1 MIEGG
6 MRISLV
12 KETRAKRQI
21 SWHGPHVESCP
32 RSASMR
38 AAAPMHRR
46 DDRPGTKESTRS
58 ERDARKARLDD
69 IDEMR
74 REVRQAVAQHGG
86 GHATLIPAPSEMRAE
101 IPVFEPQ
108 PKALA
113 GLSRRLKAAFD
124 PYAILEPRRMWV
136 EF

>member
-1 MIEGG
+1 MIDPGKRKHPLGAE
-6 MRISLV
+6 
-12 KETRAKRQI
+12 RAQ
-21 SWHGPHVESCP
+21 GAVN
-32 RSASMR
+32 
-38 AAAPMHRR
+38 
-46 DDRPGTKESTRS
+46 
-58 ERDARKARLDD
+58 D

-108 PKALA
+108 HKAPT

-124 PYAILEPRRMWV
+124 PYAWV